1 MASKFYGRLRRAGII
16 VIAILLIG
24 TIGYWLI
31 GGGQYSFIDALY
43 MAVITITTIGFEEVI
58 DLTGNVAG
66 TIFTM
71 FIAIS
76 GVGVM
81 AYIVT
86 NIIALVVERE
96 LTGRSVAK
104 EAVLRQIKLLPKA
117 SLLLH
122 NSGYHGA
129 LFQPP

>member
-1 MASKFYGRLRRAGII
+1 MASKFYGRLRWAGII

-71 FIAIS
+71 FVAIS

-104 EAVLRQIKLLPKA
+104 EVRVASNKTATEGLLVA
-117 SLLLH
+117 S
-122 NSGYHGA
+122 
-129 LFQPP
+129 